1 MTSSVIEIGPYQLI
15 LALVF
20 VLGAGAAS
28 LYHGLRLEKDLLV
41 GTIRTFV
48 QLFILGYVLK
58 FIFQLNSVWPV
69 LFVFLFMIFFATRII
84 RSRIKEKQVAFF
96 WPMLLSLTVSY
107 ALCAVLITGVVV
119 GAKPW
124 WKPQYFI
131 PLSGMLIGNS
141 MNAVAISLDRL
152 LGDLKGR
159 RQEVEMLLCMG
170 ADYREAAE
178 RMVHNAMRA
187 GMIPAINSM
196 MAVGVVFIPGMM
208 TGQILAGADP
218 LMAIRYQI
226 VIMVMIVGATA
237 MLSFLGVRI
246 VCRLCF
252 GPAQQLLL
260 RPARGVVKKQEG

>member
-1 MTSSVIEIGPYQLI
+1 MTGNVIQIGPYQLI

-20 VLGAGAAS
+20 ILVAGGAS

-41 GTIRTFV
+41 GTIRTFA
-48 QLFILGYVLK
+48 QLFLLGYVLK
-58 FIFQLNSVWPV
+58 FVFQLDSVWPV
-69 LFVFLFMIFFATRII
+69 LAVFLFMIVFAVRII

-96 WPMLLSLTVSY
+96 WPMLISMTISY
-107 ALCAVLITGVVV
+107 AVAAIMITGVVI
-119 GAKPW
+119 GAEPW

-152 LGDLKGR
+152 LSDLKKR
-159 RQEVEMLLCMG
+159 RQEVEMMLSLG
-170 ADYREAAE
+170 ADYGEAAKD
-178 RMVHNAMRA
+178 MVRNAMRA

-218 LMAIRYQI
+218 LQAIRYQI
-226 VIMVMIVGATA
+226 VVMVMLVGSTA
-237 MLSFLGVRI
+237 LLSFLGVHI

-252 GPAQQLLL
+252 SPAQQLLL
-260 RPARGVVKKQEG
+260 RPKKK

>member
-1 MTSSVIEIGPYQLI
+1 MTGTVIEIGPYQLI

-20 VLGAGAAS
+20 ILVAGCAS

-41 GTIRTFV
+41 GTIRTFA
-48 QLFILGYVLK
+48 QLFLLGYVLK
-58 FIFQLNSVWPV
+58 FVFRLNSVWPV
-69 LFVFLFMIFFATRII
+69 LAVFLFMIVFATRII

-96 WPMLLSLTVSY
+96 WPMLVSMVISY
-107 ALCAVLITGVVV
+107 ALAAILITGVVI

-131 PLSGMLIGNS
+131 PLGGMLIGNS

-152 LGDLKGR
+152 LGDLKER
-159 RQEVEMLLCMG
+159 RQEVEMMLCLG
-170 ADYREAAE
+170 ADYHEASKD
-178 RMVHNAMRA
+178 MVKNAMRA

-218 LMAIRYQI
+218 LVAIRYQI

-252 GPAQQLLL
+252 GAAQQLLL
-260 RPARGVVKKQEG
+260 RPEKKRQKG